1 MNVLCPLEFLMP
13 FLFHFLLC
21 IPQMKILKG
30 YSNMHSEKLMLILD
44 LQIVVALFSNR
55 WLAPSHF
62 LKAII
67 EYRDSPGRSEGK
79 EPACNARD
87 PSSIPGSGRSAGEG
101 IGCPLQYFWASLVAQ
116 LLKKKKPCNVGDLSL
131 TPRLERI
138 PEKGNIYPFQYSGLE
153 NSME

>member
-44 LQIVVALFSNR
+44 LQIVVSLFSNM
-55 WLAPSHF
+55 WLAPRHF

-116 LLKKKKPCNVGDLSL
+116 LLKKKKKKTLQCGRPEFDPQVGMN
-131 TPRLERI
+131 P
-138 PEKGNIYPFQYSGLE
+138 
-153 NSME
+153 